1 MEASPSSTAIVAAV
15 IRGQHRVC
23 DDFPWVLDDPFA
35 LLFVGSA
42 REQIEALL
50 DSLFTEGQQRKMR
63 TAVTTRSRYAED
75 RLVGGA
81 FTQYVALGAGFD
93 SLPWR
98 RPDLLGRLTM
108 FEVDHPAS
116 QAWKRERVE
125 DLGLPKSPRH
135 VFVPVDFEVESLRT
149 GLDAAG
155 FDWAEPTLF
164 SWLGVVM
171 YLTDEAVETT
181 LRTIATCGAGS
192 EVVFTYRAEDC
203 VLDEVDREL
212 VETLE
217 PQAAQFGEP
226 FQPGRSPRDIEALVT
241 GCGLRMEALPT
252 RAEIVERYLADRA
265 DGLVPWSAEA
275 LAVASVP

>member
-1 MEASPSSTAIVAAV
+1 MEASPSSTAIVAAAM
-15 IRGQHRVC
+15 RARHRLS
-23 DDFPWVLDDPFA
+23 DDVPWVLDDPFA

-50 DSLFTEGQQRKMR
+50 DAMFSEEQQRKMR
-63 TAVTTRSRYAED
+63 AAVTTRSRYAED

-93 SLPWR
+93 ALPWR
-98 RPDLLGRLTM
+98 RPDLLRRLTM

-116 QAWKRERVE
+116 QAWKRQRVE
-125 DLGLPKSPRH
+125 DLGLPDSPRH
-135 VFVPVDFEVESLRT
+135 VYVPIDFEVESLRT

-155 FDWAEPTLF
+155 FDWAQPTLF

-181 LRTIATCGAGS
+181 LRTIAACARGS
-192 EVVFTYRAEDC
+192 EVVFTYRAEDS
-203 VLDEVDREL
+203 VLDDVDREL
-212 VETLE
+212 VGILE
-217 PQAAQFGEP
+217 PQVAQFGEP
-226 FQPGRSPRDIEALVT
+226 FQPGRSSKDLETLVA
-241 GCGLRMEALPT
+241 GCGLRLEALPT
-252 RAEIVERYLADRA
+252 RDEIVERYLGGRT

-275 LAVASVP
+275 LAVAAVP